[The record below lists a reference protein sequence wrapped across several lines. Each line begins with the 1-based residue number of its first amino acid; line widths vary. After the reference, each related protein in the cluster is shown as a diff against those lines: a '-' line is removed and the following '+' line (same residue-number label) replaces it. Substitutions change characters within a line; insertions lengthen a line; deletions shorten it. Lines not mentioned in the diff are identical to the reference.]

1 MGNVILPWPT
11 ISSLRHISLKHL
23 GAETKS
29 QKAQARYKY
38 GPIFRMSVVP
48 RATGPSS
55 WNPRSPIFRFH
66 KSLQPNAHSDLCT
79 TPYFRFFRF
88 SLFQPHRAHR
98 ERFILTDALMFIYFL
113 AEVDVYIY
121 HQEISVIIHTDD
133 LTTTLQDPGLSPHR
147 IRPGRQDTIYSQNLQ
162 SISSL
167 KLYNNY
173 YPRWNLLLCCCI
185 LKRT

>member
-1 MGNVILPWPT
+1 MAHHHHQPMGNIILPWAIIRPLHHQVMGNIILPWLI
-11 ISSLRHISLKHL
+11 ISSLRLISSYRL

-55 WNPRSPIFRFH
+55 WNPRSSIFRFH

-113 AEVDVYIY
+113 AEVDVYILN
-121 HQEISVIIHTDD
+121 HQDTSVIILIDD
-133 LTTTLQDPGLSPHR
+133 LSTTLQDPRLSPYQIAHR
-147 IRPGRQDTIYSQNLQ
+147 PKGINFHVFH
-162 SISSL
+162 
-167 KLYNNY
+167 
-173 YPRWNLLLCCCI
+173 
-185 LKRT
+185 

>member
-1 MGNVILPWPT
+1 MGLIAFII
-11 ISSLRHISLKHL
+11 ISSLRLISSYST
-23 GAETKS
+23 GAETKP

-55 WNPRSPIFRFH
+55 WNPRSSIFRFH

-113 AEVDVYIY
+113 AEVDVYISN
-121 HQEISVIIHTDD
+121 HQDTSVIILTDD
-133 LTTTLQDPGLSPHR
+133 LSTTLQDPRLSPYQIAHR
-147 IRPGRQDTIYSQNLQ
+147 PKGINFHVFQ
-162 SISSL
+162 
-167 KLYNNY
+167 
-173 YPRWNLLLCCCI
+173 
-185 LKRT
+185 

>member
-1 MGNVILPWPT
+1 MGLIIHQSPSSSSSPWPSHRPWVPSFAL
-11 ISSLRHISLKHL
+11 ISSYSS
-23 GAETKS
+23 GAETKP

-55 WNPRSPIFRFH
+55 WNPRSSNFRFH

-121 HQEISVIIHTDD
+121 HQEISVIIHTED
-133 LTTTLQDPGLSPHR
+133 LTTALQDPRLSPYQIAHR
-147 IRPGRQDTIYSQNLQ
+147 PKGINFHVFQ
-162 SISSL
+162 
-167 KLYNNY
+167 
-173 YPRWNLLLCCCI
+173 
-185 LKRT
+185 